1 MSASTTVRADEGA
14 MNHRQILEALSVL
27 LLVLFVAMSSATIV
41 STALPKIIGSL
52 NGSQT
57 QYTWVV
63 TASLL
68 TATASTPIWGK
79 LADLYSKK
87 VLVQI
92 AIVVFVLG
100 SMVAGL
106 SQTAG
111 QLIAARAFQGLGM
124 GGVQALFQVAIAA
137 MIPPRE
143 RGRYNGYLGGVMA
156 LATVGGPLLGGLIVD
171 T

>member
-1 MSASTTVRADEGA
+1 MSAPVATRAEPGA
-14 MNHRQILEALSVL
+14 MSHREILQALSGL

-41 STALPKIIGSL
+41 STALPRIIGAL

-87 VLVQI
+87 ALVQI
-92 AIVVFVLG
+92 AIIVFVLG
-100 SMVAGL
+100 SMVAGF
-106 SQTAG
+106 SQTAS
-111 QLIAARAFQGLGM
+111 QLRSE
-124 GGVQALFQVAIAA
+124 
-137 MIPPRE
+137 E
-143 RGRYNGYLGGVMA
+143 RR
-156 LATVGGPLLGGLIVD
+156 VGKE
-171 T
+171 

>member
-1 MSASTTVRADEGA
+1 MSAKPMT
-14 MNHRQILEALSVL
+14 HRQIMEALSGL
-27 LLVLFVAMSSATIV
+27 LLVLFVAMASSTIV

-87 VLVQI
+87 LLVQI
-92 AIVVFVLG
+92 SIVVFVLG
-100 SMVAGL
+100 SMVAGMAQ
-106 SQTAG
+106 SANTTIEIWTSKIG
-111 QLIAARAFQGLGM
+111 RAH
-124 GGVQALFQVAIAA
+124 V
-137 MIPPRE
+137 
-143 RGRYNGYLGGVMA
+143 
-156 LATVGGPLLGGLIVD
+156 
-171 T
+171 